1 MASDSFIGE
10 GLAPS
15 PYQELLD
22 ENTNLKNELAV
33 LTSIKRLMQ
42 ERDAAR
48 AEVEALK
55 HDIAA
60 NEKGW
65 QRTYDHDVEA
75 LRHDIAR
82 HVQITSEQAGEIE
95 RLRAELASRPKQWW
109 LPWAPVE
116 AARRMHLAYEHF
128 ASDFGY
134 ETRTDT
140 KVWNPDSANGQL
152 MVAVIRNVFI
162 EQASDAALAGKDS
175 YKELSKEDR
184 EAVDL
189 FREDYGTIS

>member
-1 MASDSFIGE
+1 MTA
-10 GLAPS
+10 
-15 PYQELLD
+15 LD
-22 ENTNLKNELAV
+22 NVRALQVEIAQLKY
-33 LTSIKRLMQ
+33 
-42 ERDAAR
+42 ERDCWAALAAAADADR
-48 AEVEALK
+48 RKAEA
-55 HDIAA
+55 IAA
-60 NEKGW
+60 
-65 QRTYDHDVEA
+65 
-75 LRHDIAR
+75 
-82 HVQITSEQAGEIE
+82 EQAGEIE

-162 EQASDAALAGKDS
+162 EQASDAAL
-175 YKELSKEDR
+175 KEQK
-184 EAVDL
+184 
-189 FREDYGTIS
+189 